1 MYIASATFTSMVA
14 SAPFRG
20 PIIATTQTKPNM
32 NVLLLED
39 EPDLSAVAC
48 EQIESRGHTVFP
60 AFDIAHARSI
70 LEDGSIHIDIL
81 IADQKVPDGNGS
93 HFAIETKGMPRGI
106 KVVVVSGQLNSSDV
120 EQLEAHGV
128 DYYNKP
134 SLYSDIVEALIRKH
148 FPDGSDTL
156 S

>member
-1 MYIASATFTSMVA
+1 
-14 SAPFRG
+14 
-20 PIIATTQTKPNM
+20 M

-60 AFDIAHARSI
+60 ALDIAHARSI
-70 LEDGSIHIDIL
+70 IEDDNVNIDIL
-81 IADQKVPDGNGS
+81 IADQQVPDGNGS
-93 HFAIETKGMPRGI
+93 QFAIEIKGMPRGV
-106 KVVVVSGQLNSSDV
+106 KVVVVSGFLSCTDV

-134 SLYSDIVEALIRKH
+134 SLYSDIVEALIQKH
-148 FPDGSDTL
+148 FPDSRDT
-156 S
+156 SS